1 MKSVPLDCL
10 AHLFSGASG
19 LSLVKIVLPQI
30 FNSHDEAI
38 LWRSKTSSIKK

>member
-19 LSLVKIVLPQI
+19 LSLVKILPQI